1 MFSIFRI
8 PRSDRV
14 ATQTPVD
21 SAPAM
26 ATGGPPVA
34 RPELRRTLPS
44 EQDRALSSEARQW
57 LRRLPGRER
66 PLALCSMYPRLANR
80 LAASWDD
87 PAQTEAI
94 FDELMIDRRGGRLGF
109 APLVAGE
116 LMRLHRLHEKRLG
129 SGEEN

>member
-8 PRSDRV
+8 SRSDR
-14 ATQTPVD
+14 ATLTLVD
-21 SAPAM
+21 SSPAKPADGAP
-26 ATGGPPVA
+26 TPPA
-34 RPELRRTLPS
+34 GLRRTLPS

-57 LRRLPGRER
+57 LRRLPGRDR

-80 LAASWDD
+80 LAAAWED
-87 PAQTEAI
+87 PAQTEAV

-116 LMRLHRLHEKRLG
+116 LMRLHRLHEKRLE
-129 SGEEN
+129 SGEGE

>member
-14 ATQTPVD
+14 ATQTPLD
-21 SAPAM
+21 SASAM
-26 ATGGPPVA
+26 AADGPATA

-57 LRRLPGRER
+57 LRSLPGRER

-80 LAASWDD
+80 LAATWDD
-87 PAQTEAI
+87 PVQTEAI
-94 FDELMIDRRGGRLGF
+94 FDELMIDHRGGRLGF

-116 LMRLHRLHEKRLG
+116 LMRLHRLHEKRLE
-129 SGEEN
+129 SGEDN

>member
-8 PRSDRV
+8 SRPDRV
-14 ATQTPVD
+14 EALVPVD
-21 SAPAM
+21 RSSATPDVGAPAPR
-26 ATGGPPVA
+26 AG
-34 RPELRRTLPS
+34 LRRTVPS

-57 LRRLPGRER
+57 LRSLPGRER

-80 LAASWDD
+80 LAAVWDD
-87 PAQTEAI
+87 PEQTEAV

-116 LMRLHRLHEKRLG
+116 LMRLHRLHEKRLD
-129 SGEEN
+129 SNKGE

>member
-14 ATQTPVD
+14 TTQSPAD

-26 ATGGPPVA
+26 PGHGSPAVRA
-34 RPELRRTLPS
+34 ELRRTLPS

-80 LAASWDD
+80 LAATWDD

-116 LMRLHRLHEKRLG
+116 LMRLHRLHEKRLA
-129 SGEEN
+129 SDEAL

>member
-14 ATQTPVD
+14 ETTPVD
-21 SAPAM
+21 STPAM
-26 ATGGPPVA
+26 PDEGSPAVRA
-34 RPELRRTLPS
+34 ELRRTLPS

-80 LAASWDD
+80 LAGAWDD
-87 PAQTEAI
+87 PVQTEAI

-116 LMRLHRLHEKRLG
+116 LMRLHRLHEKRLE
-129 SGEEN
+129 SGESN